1 MNAREK
7 LDEFAEMRGWDKN
20 KLIGWSEAADFA
32 EWFAASGQSSVIGSV
47 CTCIAFHKSD
57 ECYNLGC
64 KAHRVDKVI
73 PPPPPSDRIMKLIE
87 DQSMEWAYGQGTQL
101 GEERE
106 MVSQSFIEGAR
117 LVISLLQGDEDLMDM
132 IGSSIPQ
139 KPKPPLSKVLK
150 EGGGHFCNNCNSTS
164 SKVGF
169 LGLFGERL
177 CDNQE
182 CPNSRPKKNYR

>member
-1 MNAREK
+1 MKQTAV
-7 LDEFAEMRGWDKN
+7 
-20 KLIGWSEAADFA
+20 
-32 EWFAASGQSSVIGSV
+32 EWFIEKTIESGHLWV
-47 CTCIAFHKSD
+47 TD
-57 ECYNLGC
+57 T
-64 KAHRVDKVI
+64 
-73 PPPPPSDRIMKLIE
+73 PSDMTELRKLIE
-87 DQSMEWAYGQGTQL
+87 HAKQM
-101 GEERE
+101 ERE
-106 MVSQSFIEGAR
+106 QIVEASHIMYMNGTTKYPITAEQYYNETFKE
-117 LVISLLQGDEDLMDM
+117 
-132 IGSSIPQ
+132 SIPQ